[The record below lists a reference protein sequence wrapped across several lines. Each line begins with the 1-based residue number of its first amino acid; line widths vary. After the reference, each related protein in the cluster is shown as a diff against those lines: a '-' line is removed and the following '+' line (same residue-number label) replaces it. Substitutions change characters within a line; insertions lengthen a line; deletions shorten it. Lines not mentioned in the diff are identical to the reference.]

1 MEKVKDT
8 QTTDIEYYNEMSEL
22 IIKTFVND
30 MEKLNRTKKDY
41 DIDIIISKIKKFDT
55 NDNKKLSFVEQN
67 AYLVFYNFLINT
79 LCRVSYAHFLIDKK
93 AFTEV
98 MQCIDTASESKFN
111 NLLQVQY
118 ENTFWKYF
126 SKSLYR
132 LYIRFFITKK
142 ARVVY
147 ANYAKEYNMEELD
160 NL

>member
-1 MEKVKDT
+1 
-8 QTTDIEYYNEMSEL
+8 
-22 IIKTFVND
+22 
-30 MEKLNRTKKDY
+30 
-41 DIDIIISKIKKFDT
+41 
-55 NDNKKLSFVEQN
+55 
-67 AYLVFYNFLINT
+67 
-79 LCRVSYAHFLIDKK
+79 
-93 AFTEV
+93 
-98 MQCIDTASESKFN
+98 MQCIDTAFESKFN